1 MQKRSWPAWVASLVA
16 LSVLSSA
23 ACTSSA
29 TTNPNR
35 VLVVDKSFDL
45 KTADP
50 HLELSPT
57 GALLAKALYSTLLTF
72 DGGDLSAPVSSLAIS
87 YSSSEDA
94 RRFTFKLRP
103 HVVFS
108 DGTALT
114 SADAVFSY
122 DRLVKLKGPPS
133 LMLAGVTASAPDAL
147 TVVLTSADPN
157 AAIPFIVANPAF
169 GIVNPKLLGT
179 GPYVLKSFSTFSDIE
194 LTANPRYW
202 GQKPFYGRIVIRNM
216 SAATQLAYIASATD
230 EVALDL
236 SPAQAGTLTNDRS
249 VVIKATAGPDVV
261 FLFAN
266 DNPVVSAISADKHFQ
281 NAVRYALD
289 YGSIV
294 QLTGAGAIQATGEIP
309 SQMLGALPSWTAP
322 HRDLDKAR
330 AELTASGIK
339 NPTVSLGFA
348 SDLSMGGLPMSALAA
363 MVRSELGAVGITVNL
378 AGGLAAS
385 ANADYAAGGEQMGL
399 WPVFATSADP
409 NQYLA
414 FLPGRSIGIRAGWP
428 AGGDASLETLGI
440 QASTTADIAMRTQL
454 FQLFQDQLNREGP
467 FFPLVQPGR
476 AIVATRDL
484 VGLDFNPTWWI
495 DVARVSGSS

>member
-1 MQKRSWPAWVASLVA
+1 MSLF
-16 LSVLSSA
+16 SSA
-23 ACTSSA
+23 ACTPSP

-50 HLELSPT
+50 HLELSAT
-57 GALLAKALYSTLLTF
+57 GAILAKALYSTLLTF
-72 DGGDLSAPVSSLAIS
+72 EGGDLSAPVPSLAIS

-108 DGTALT
+108 DGSPLT
-114 SADAVFSY
+114 SAEVVFSF
-122 DRLVKLKGPPS
+122 DRLLKVKGPPS
-133 LMLAGVTASAPDAL
+133 LMLAGLTGSAPDAS

-157 AAIPFIVANPAF
+157 AAIPFIVANPAIA
-169 GIVNPKLLGT
+169 IVNSKLLGT

-194 LTANPRYW
+194 LAANPRYW
-202 GQKPFYGRIVIRNM
+202 GPKPFYGRIVIRNM
-216 SAATQLAYIASATD
+216 NATTQLAYIASATD

-249 VVIKATAGPDVV
+249 VAIKAVTGPDVV

-266 DNPVVSAISADKHFQ
+266 NNPLVSTITAGKHFQ

-289 YGSIV
+289 YLSIV
-294 QLTGAGAIQATGEIP
+294 QLMGAGAIQATGEIP
-309 SQMLGALPSWTAP
+309 SPMLGSLPAWTAP

-330 AELTASGIK
+330 AELAASGIK

-348 SDLSMGGLPMSALAA
+348 SDLFIGSLPMSALAA
-363 MVRSELGAVGITVNL
+363 MVRSELGAAGITVNL
-378 AGGLAAS
+378 AGAPAAS
-385 ANADYAAGGEQMGL
+385 ASADYAAGGEQMGL
-399 WPVFATSADP
+399 WPMFASSADP

-414 FLPGRSIGIRAGWP
+414 FLPGRSIGIRAGWT
-428 AGGDASLETLGI
+428 AGADASVESLGI
-440 QASTTADIAMRTQL
+440 QASTTADIGTRAQL

-476 AIVATRDL
+476 AIVAARQITR
-484 VGLDFNPTWWI
+484 LDFNPTWTI
-495 DVARVSGSS
+495 DLAAVAG